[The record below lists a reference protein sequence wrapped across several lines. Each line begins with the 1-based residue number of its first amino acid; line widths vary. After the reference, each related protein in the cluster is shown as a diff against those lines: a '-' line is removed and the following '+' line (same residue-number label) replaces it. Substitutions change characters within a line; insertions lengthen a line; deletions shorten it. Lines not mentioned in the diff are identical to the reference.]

1 MKTTKGP
8 KITAALLTVLM
19 ILAMMPAMASAEEPG
34 QIGDAGATRYFDD
47 KGKPSDAESFT
58 VAVTK
63 SISDTDTASGLR
75 LPENEF
81 EISLE
86 VQTTATR
93 TDIEQAADAAV
104 VILIDISLSMS
115 DEDLK
120 AAREAALKFI
130 EKFTENARTAKRYV
144 SVVSFGLDASVI
156 GWSKGNYYNNNSWAD
171 VNTASG
177 MAAAKYWVNGLT
189 TKSAGTFMQGAFILA
204 RNLYNMVNFTG
215 TIQAGLSG
223 VPAKNRFVVMLTDGD
238 PNAYNGDPNAY
249 YGGSEST
256 VDNTTTA
263 LATLRGT
270 GAAQSNAAIQ
280 RGRKHTSGDGTASYP
295 HESSI
300 AYQVKNMATV
310 YTIAYNIDPK
320 RTWDTTQNAEQ
331 WLAANIASSPAN
343 ALTSAQG
350 QAGLELAFD
359 KIKES
364 IDYAVNPWQVVDP
377 MSRGVA
383 FNGTTI
389 PNIVAINGGT
399 LTWNLQKA
407 APIGPG
413 VTTTA
418 GNVTRTVFTYKYAYR
433 MKIDNLN
440 YNFSDYTDTNDVT
453 ELSYR
458 MGEDPEV
465 YTVGFGVPKVKA
477 FDAAF
482 AFVKKD
488 SAGDVVRGAAFT
500 LYLGGAEYMTVA
512 SGENGLVDFGRL
524 PSGHAYTLK
533 ETSAPA
539 GLIQD
544 ENDYTVTVSYGEL
557 AITGGEG
564 HSAFSADHSLFTNQ
578 IEGVTGI
585 RVEKEIVSVTP
596 MTPAYKEKPLFPHGS
611 DVTFKVTITNGGNV
625 AATAPLTDILT
636 SADNT
641 GFLSPDITFYTYRE
655 GAIVPVCGVD
665 SITVPAKGVM
675 VVFYNIVAEGQA
687 DASRAAEIGAAALA
701 VKGAY
706 EAYQQALDDARAAA
720 SDTEGTISD
729 RQEAVD
735 AAELALH
742 IAKTELEAA
751 QGAFEKLIDAKDIL
765 ADDEDPDLGVI
776 KAAEAALARLAESGK
791 APDVY
796 EYANHAAFG
805 DYGYDSKEFAV
816 NYEKMPFL
824 TLKKEVRVNGGPLS
838 KFEAAKPGDLVE
850 FVITVAN
857 IGDEASGPMALIDEF
872 EGLSYEFE
880 IPSLEAGASYPI
892 TLSSEACDWSGILV
906 NTSYTTVNL
915 LTNTAILGEYVDGA
929 FEPVRES
936 SASVVIRNKTA
947 IMVTLDIDKKA
958 ALAGTAANPAEIPE
972 SEWKESITLTNNAS
986 VKVFYRVTVTKGG
999 NVGYAVNGT
1008 IRDMLNEKE
1017 FGLTEEQ
1024 ANFMIGANETVWTV
1038 YLSATLP
1045 GVGTY
1050 KNVASIT
1057 EAWFAEENDDDTI
1070 VVTLIVDPDSPEAKV
1085 TILGPVSN
1093 GDYTTYNSSNQAASP
1108 DPTPTAI
1115 PDAPVPAAQPPAA
1128 DIPEEE
1134 EYIVIEEED
1143 LPLGKLPQTGDA
1155 AHIGVCITGLLVALF
1170 ALGGADASL
1179 MKKEE
1184 D

>member
-1 MKTTKGP
+1 
-8 KITAALLTVLM
+8 
-19 ILAMMPAMASAEEPG
+19 
-34 QIGDAGATRYFDD
+34 
-47 KGKPSDAESFT
+47 
-58 VAVTK
+58 
-63 SISDTDTASGLR
+63 
-75 LPENEF
+75 
-81 EISLE
+81 
-86 VQTTATR
+86 
-93 TDIEQAADAAV
+93 
-104 VILIDISLSMS
+104 
-115 DEDLK
+115 
-120 AAREAALKFI
+120 
-130 EKFTENARTAKRYV
+130 
-144 SVVSFGLDASVI
+144 
-156 GWSKGNYYNNNSWAD
+156 
-171 VNTASG
+171 
-177 MAAAKYWVNGLT
+177 
-189 TKSAGTFMQGAFILA
+189 
-204 RNLYNMVNFTG
+204 
-215 TIQAGLSG
+215 
-223 VPAKNRFVVMLTDGD
+223 
-238 PNAYNGDPNAY
+238 
-249 YGGSEST
+249 
-256 VDNTTTA
+256 
-263 LATLRGT
+263 
-270 GAAQSNAAIQ
+270 
-280 RGRKHTSGDGTASYP
+280 
-295 HESSI
+295 
-300 AYQVKNMATV
+300 
-310 YTIAYNIDPK
+310 
-320 RTWDTTQNAEQ
+320 
-331 WLAANIASSPAN
+331 
-343 ALTSAQG
+343 
-350 QAGLELAFD
+350 
-359 KIKES
+359 
-364 IDYAVNPWQVVDP
+364 
-377 MSRGVA
+377 
-383 FNGTTI
+383 
-389 PNIVAINGGT
+389 
-399 LTWNLQKA
+399 
-407 APIGPG
+407 
-413 VTTTA
+413 
-418 GNVTRTVFTYKYAYR
+418 
-433 MKIDNLN
+433 MKIDNLKYDFSN
-440 YNFSDYTDTNDVT
+440 YTETNGVT

-458 MGEDPEV
+458 MGADPAV
-465 YTVGFGVPKVKA
+465 YTVGFGVPTVKA
-477 FDAAF
+477 FDAPF

-488 SAGDVVRGAAFT
+488 SAGGVVRGAAFT

-564 HSAFSADHSLFTNQ
+564 PSAFSADHSLFTNQ

-636 SADNT
+636 STDNA
-641 GFLSPDITFYTYRE
+641 GFLPPDITFYTYRE
-655 GAIVPVCGVD
+655 GAVVPVSGAD
-665 SITVPAKGVM
+665 SITVPAKGAM
-675 VVFYNIVAEGQA
+675 VVFYNIVVEGQT
-687 DASRAAEIGAAALA
+687 DASREAEIGAAALA
-701 VKGAY
+701 VEAAHA
-706 EAYQQALDDARAAA
+706 AYQQATFDAQAAVGDARA
-720 SDTEGTISD
+720 TVNG

-735 AAELALH
+735 AAEQALHNAITALEGGQTLDPDAVDTGVKAAEAALAL
-742 IAKTELEAA
+742 AKEALDGAVSALEAA
-751 QGAFEKLIDAKDIL
+751 QGALEKLITAGDLL
-765 ADDEDPDLGVI
+765 ADDEDPDSGVI
-776 KAAEAALARLAESGK
+776 KAAEAALASLAESGK

-892 TLSSEACDWSGILV
+892 TLSSETCDWSGILV
-906 NTSYTTVNL
+906 NTSYTTVNF

-929 FEPVRES
+929 FEPVRAS

-947 IMVTLDIDKKA
+947 VKVTLDIDKKA
-958 ALAGTAANPAEIPE
+958 ALAGAAANPAEIPE
-972 SEWKESITLTNNAS
+972 SEWKESITLTNSAS

-1008 IRDMLNEKE
+1008 IRDMLNGKE

-1024 ANFMIGANETVWTV
+1024 ANFTIGANETAWTV

-1057 EAWFAEENDDDTI
+1057 EAWFAEENVDDTI
-1070 VVTLIVDPDSPEAKV
+1070 DATLTVDPDSPEAKV
-1085 TILGPVSN
+1085 TILGPVYN
-1093 GDYTTYNSSNQAASP
+1093 GGSDNYTTYNGSHQASSP

-1115 PDAPVPAAQPPAA
+1115 PDTPVPPAQPPAA

-1134 EYIVIEEED
+1134 EYIVIEEEGQ
-1143 LPLGKLPQTGDA
+1143 PLGKLPQTGDA

-1184 D
+1184 ISL